1 MKCIESAYNA
11 FKIKSKKSF
20 SVLSKICVLNR
31 IKLKENNNV
40 ISVTGELDIKVGQNS
55 PCPGHPK
62 HLVEILLLR
71 VFCIPLLPFILLL
84 GEGKSCKQPGDSEE
98 VSKEY

>member
-1 MKCIESAYNA
+1 MLL
-11 FKIKSKKSF
+11 KSRKSF
-20 SVLSKICVLNR
+20 SVHSKICVLNR
-31 IKLKENNNV
+31 IKQRRIQKCNN
-40 ISVTGELDIKVGQNS
+40 SVTGELDKKVGQNS

>member
-1 MKCIESAYNA
+1 MIY
-11 FKIKSKKSF
+11 
-20 SVLSKICVLNR
+20 
-31 IKLKENNNV
+31 
-40 ISVTGELDIKVGQNS
+40 IKVGQNS
-55 PCPGHPK
+55 PALVTGHPK

-84 GEGKSCKQPGDSEE
+84 GEGKSCKQPAGDSEE